1 MILREININDIMKL
15 LTEDQASDS
24 IRKAIALYMNRMG
37 CSKQEAEKFIRIDI
51 REMVP
56 NLRDTKAGKFILG
69 VTRMFLNGE
78 LRDTNVKERLDAVIP
93 YVASEAHINEY
104 DKNLNGLT
112 ANEVINRFADAVKR
126 DAEKDKELLA
136 QKEYQKNNEYEIVR
150 VDTFEDTSKYREY
163 CYPQDQWCIT
173 KYPNM
178 LDNYTNYGIGQFYF
192 CLKKGFETMEPVEGE
207 NCPLDEYGLSMI
219 AVCVDGN
226 GRLKTSTCRWNHSN
240 GGNDKILTTEQ
251 ISEIIGCNF
260 YEVFK
265 PNDKFGETL
274 REIKRKLAQGDELST
289 IFSHIIQIDDDGM
302 IYRVRLESMYN
313 LVKANR
319 QTNRYELIS
328 DMWFDS
334 IALPYGDYKYI
345 KAIKNEDVYYINI
358 HTEEIHGK
366 DGLLERISNEI
377 KTQLEQGNDISDLVD
392 GKYDMY
398 NGFTKIRVLDKRN
411 IINNEG
417 KLLLPNFYDDVDIIT
432 NSYSNKDNYYISVL
446 ENGRFTLL
454 DTKLNNFLGK
464 TFLRLGT
471 IIIRD
476 EFLTVKDEEGWNVI
490 SLKKNGKKMCERSF
504 ENYCTLLG
512 EVEGQLYF
520 GGSDKN
526 GSNVY
531 RANGE
536 LVGEMMNYTSLSSI
550 YGEKYIYVQKNGK
563 ENILTLDGELLS
575 NDEWYDGIEHRF
587 YISETNSLLKIKND
601 GKESFFN
608 IMTRKPLDK
617 WFDKVVPF
625 SYGDKETKV
634 YENDKVNL
642 LNINGEILLPEWVDD
657 FRNGC
662 YDFYIVMKDGKEN
675 IWWQGQYLLD
685 EWALKIEND
694 FRNFYIEYNNND
706 TYTLNI
712 FDATSGRY

>member
-51 REMVP
+51 REKVP

-78 LRDTNVKERLDAVIP
+78 LGDSNVRQQLDGVIP

-150 VDTFEDTSKYREY
+150 VDTFEDTSKYRDY

-240 GGNDKILTTEQ
+240 GGSDKILTTEQ

-289 IFSHIIQIDDDGM
+289 IFSHIIKIDDDGM

-313 LVKANR
+313 LVKANK
-319 QTNRYELIS
+319 QTKRYELIS

-334 IALPYGDYKYI
+334 IVLPYGDFKYI
-345 KAIKNEDVYYINI
+345 KAMKNEDVYYIDI
-358 HTEEIHGK
+358 HTGEIHGK
-366 DGLLERISNEI
+366 DGLLERISSEI

-411 IINNEG
+411 IIDNEG
-417 KLLLPNFYDDVDIIT
+417 RLLLPNFYDDVDIIT
-432 NSYSNKDNYYISVL
+432 NSYGNKDDYYISVL

-504 ENYCTLLG
+504 ESYCTLLG
-512 EVEGQLYF
+512 VVEGQLYF

-531 RANGE
+531 RADGE

-587 YISETNSLLKIKND
+587 YISENIPLLKIKND

-608 IMTRKPLDK
+608 IMTRKPLNK
-617 WFDKVVPF
+617 WFDKVESFP
-625 SYGDKETKV
+625 YGDKETKV
-634 YENDKVNL
+634 SENGKVNL
-642 LNINGEILLPEWVDD
+642 ININGEILFPEWVDD
-657 FRNGC
+657 YKKGY

-675 IWWQGQYLLD
+675 IWWEGQYLLD
-685 EWALKIEND
+685 EWALKIESD
-694 FRNFYIEYNNND
+694 YRNFYIDYNNND
-706 TYTLNI
+706 SYTLSI
-712 FDATSGRY
+712 FDAISGR

>member
-1 MILREININDIMKL
+1 MILGEININDIMKL

-51 REMVP
+51 REKVP

-78 LRDTNVKERLDAVIP
+78 LGDSNVRQQLDGVIP

-274 REIKRKLAQGDELST
+274 REIKRKLAQGDKLSNLFDS
-289 IFSHIIQIDDDGM
+289 IMKIDDDGM
-302 IYRVRLESMYN
+302 IYRVRLGSMYN
-313 LVKANR
+313 LVKANK

-328 DMWFDS
+328 DMWFDN
-334 IALPYGDYKYI
+334 IVLPYGDFKYI
-345 KAIKNEDVYYINI
+345 KAMTNEEVYYIDI
-358 HTEEIHGK
+358 HTGDVNGK
-366 DGLLERISNEI
+366 DGLLERISSEI
-377 KTQLEQGNDISDLVD
+377 KTQLEQGNDIRDLID
-392 GKYDMY
+392 GKYEMY

-411 IINNEG
+411 IIDNEG
-417 KLLLPNFYDDVDIIT
+417 RLLLPNFYDDVDIIANT
-432 NSYSNKDNYYISVL
+432 YSNKDDYYISVL

-471 IIIRD
+471 ITVRE
-476 EFLTVKDEEGWNVI
+476 EFLTIKDEEGWNVI
-490 SLKKNGKKMCERSF
+490 SLKKNGKKMCKRSF
-504 ENYCTLLG
+504 ENYCTILG

-520 GGSDKN
+520 SGSDQN
-526 GSNVY
+526 GSDVY
-531 RANGE
+531 RADGE
-536 LVGEMMNYTSLSSI
+536 LVGEKMDYSNISSI
-550 YGEKYIYVQKNGK
+550 YGDNFIYVQKNGK
-563 ENILTLDGELLS
+563 ENILTLDGNLLC
-575 NDEWYDGIEHRF
+575 DEWYDGIERRF
-587 YISETNSLLKIKND
+587 YMSENQPLIKIKDN

-608 IMTRKPLDK
+608 IMTRKPLNK
-617 WFDKVVPF
+617 WFDKVMPF
-625 SYGDKETKV
+625 PYGDRNTKV

-642 LNINGEILLPEWVDD
+642 INVNGEILLPEWVDD
-657 FRNGC
+657 FKKGT
-662 YDFYIVMKDGKEN
+662 YDFYIVMKNGKEN
-675 IWWQGQYLLD
+675 IWSEGQYLLD
-685 EWALKIEND
+685 EWALKIECD
-694 FRNFYIEYNNND
+694 YRNFYIEYENND
-706 TYTLNI
+706 SYTLSI
-712 FDATSGRY
+712 FDAIHGR